1 MSDIIQLLPEH
12 IANQIAAGEVVQ
24 RPASVV
30 KELLENALDAGAQE
44 IRLVVKDAGKTL
56 IQVIDDGIG
65 MSETDA
71 RMSFERHAT
80 SKIRKAEDLFNLHTM
95 GFRGEALASIAAVAQ
110 VEMRTRKRENELG
123 VLIQNEGSDILAQEP
138 CQSAIGTSIAV
149 KNLFFNIP
157 ARRNFLKSNQIE
169 MQHIVQEFE
178 RIALSNHD
186 ILFSLHHNGQQL
198 FHLPKSNLRQR
209 IIRLMGAKLNQGLI
223 PIGENTDALKIE
235 GFVAKPEFAKK
246 TRGEQ
251 FFFVNNRF
259 IKSSY
264 LNHAV
269 MSAYEDLL
277 PATMHPLYV
286 IFLEIDPARIDVNVH
301 PTKQEIKFDDE
312 KLIYNYLRVTTRH
325 ALAQY
330 SITPSLDFE
339 ENQALHDQYAAGIM
353 NAEME
358 QNSPTISQVVNQD
371 EELLDDETK
380 IRSAFFSFQ
389 TPKTNTNSGTNSSG
403 NGGGGYSKSETPL
416 YQSNLKNW
424 RNLYAS
430 VGEQPANDDD
440 EKIAEGV
447 KMQSLISADVP
458 EGEASEQKQPYQLHQ
473 RYIVSPVR
481 SGFMLIDQQAAHQRI
496 LYEMYLE
503 SFHKSAA
510 TSQQK
515 LFPSSVSLSV
525 SQAQSLQNMLPTL
538 LKFGIELR
546 QFNPQTFL
554 VHGLPPLLADTDE
567 QRLVEAILEQQNSQT
582 SPLQIQAY
590 ERIAYIL
597 AQKSAIGSQRL
608 TVQEMQQII
617 DQLFA
622 CQSPHQAPNGK
633 KTFIIIDMDEI
644 NRRFA

>member
-56 IQVIDDGIG
+56 IQVIDDGVG

-123 VLIQNEGSDILAQEP
+123 LMIQNEGSEILAQEP
-138 CQSAIGTSIAV
+138 CQSAVGTSIAV

-277 PATMHPLYV
+277 AANMHPLYV
-286 IFLEIDPARIDVNVH
+286 IFLDIDPARIDVNVH

-330 SITPSLDFE
+330 SITPSLDFD
-339 ENQALHDQYAAGIM
+339 ENQALHDEYSAGIM
-353 NAEME
+353 NAELG
-358 QNSPTISQVVNQD
+358 QNGPTISQVVNQD
-371 EELLDDETK
+371 DDLLDDETK

-389 TPKTNTNSGTNSSG
+389 TPKTNTNSGSNS
-403 NGGGGYSKSETPL
+403 GGGYSKSETPL
-416 YQSNLKNW
+416 QQHNLKNW
-424 RNLYAS
+424 RNLYEA
-430 VGEQPANDDD
+430 VGENQLSDD
-440 EKIAEGV
+440 EEKVSEGE

-458 EGEASEQKQPYQLHQ
+458 EGEGSAQKQPYQLHQ

-503 SFHKSAA
+503 NFHKSAA
-510 TSQQK
+510 PSQQK
-515 LFPSSVSLSV
+515 LFPSSVSLSM
-525 SQAQSLQNMLPTL
+525 SQAQNLQNMLPTL

-554 VHGLPPLLADTDE
+554 VHGLPPMLADADE

-590 ERIAYIL
+590 EKIAHIL
-597 AQKSAIGSQRL
+597 AQKSGIGNQRL
-608 TVQEMQQII
+608 TVPEMQQII

-633 KTFIIIDMDEI
+633 KTFIIVDMDEI